1 MRRITESMDRLE
13 SKEVVVWLKPGCDYM
28 IFRKDFSTH
37 CGEAPT
43 MRASC

>member
-13 SKEVVVWLKPGCDYM
+13 SREVVVWLKPGCDYM
-28 IFRKDFSTH
+28 IFRNHFSTYG
-37 CGEAPT
+37 GEALS